1 MFSFALQIGDLL
13 MIVAGALFALSF
25 TYGTAAPAH
34 LDDLFG
40 LLGILL
46 ALFAFHLTGVYRSSD
61 GNGAAAPST
70 SRAICGWFVAQLAVT
85 LISDNYPGAAQRMNW
100 ILCWTVLSAT
110 LMLLHRYTL
119 YAVLRALRSRGY
131 GRTPVAIVARAE
143 HGREIATRLA
153 AKHDAAFTPE
163 LIFDTALERDTLVA
177 DIPTVCRLE
186 SFTQL
191 VRAHRIGELWIVD
204 ARDETGYV
212 ERIVDAFRDDFVNI
226 RVVPALEG
234 RTLPEPAIV
243 DCLGMPVLNVIASP
257 ERGLRVLPK
266 AIFDRIFAL
275 CALLALAPVL
285 GAIAVA
291 VKCSSPG
298 PVFFRQSRKGMNGE
312 VFSIYKFRT
321 MYQGADRPGTVM
333 QASRNDARI
342 TRTGRF
348 LRSTS
353 LDELPQ
359 FINVLKGEMS
369 VVGPR
374 PHAVEHDEY
383 YKNLVQDYMYRYRI
397 KPGITGWAQVNG
409 YRGETERVEK
419 MAARVMFDIHYIQ
432 HWTLGLDL
440 KIVWL
445 TVLKGFVGSNAY

>member
-1 MFSFALQIGDLL
+1 MFSLALQIGDLL

-25 TYGTAAPAH
+25 TYSDTSPSH

-40 LLGILL
+40 LLGIVL
-46 ALFAFHLTGVYRSSD
+46 ALLAFHLTGVYRSRD
-61 GNGAAAPST
+61 GNRSAARST
-70 SRAICGWFVAQLAVT
+70 TRAICCWLGAQLAVA
-85 LISDNYPGAAQRMNW
+85 LISGGYPGAEQRMNW
-100 ILCWTVLSAT
+100 ILCWTALSSV

-119 YAVLRALRSRGY
+119 YAALRALRSRGY

-143 HGREIATRLA
+143 HGRAIATRLA
-153 AKHDAAFTPE
+153 AKQDAAFTPE

-177 DIPTVCRLE
+177 DIPTVCELD

-204 ARDETGYV
+204 ARDEPACV

-226 RVVPALEG
+226 RIVPALEG
-234 RTLPEPAIV
+234 RLLPEPAIV
-243 DCLGMPVLNVIASP
+243 DCLGVPVLNVIASP

-266 AIFDRIFAL
+266 AIFDRLFAL

-285 GAIAVA
+285 VAIAVA

-321 MYQGADRPGTVM
+321 MYQGADRPGTVT

-342 TRTGRF
+342 TRLGRF

-409 YRGETERVEK
+409 YRGETERIEK